1 MLNGGIWSLIINI
14 IRYVVV
20 LIGSQFS
27 SKLCLNPFFENIMY
41 IKISVALFVWIDHAI
56 TISNLV

>member
-1 MLNGGIWSLIINI
+1 MLNGGISSLIIII

-27 SKLCLNPFFENIMY
+27 SKLCLNPFVENNMY
-41 IKISVALFVWIDHAI
+41 IKISVALFVWM
-56 TISNLV
+56 